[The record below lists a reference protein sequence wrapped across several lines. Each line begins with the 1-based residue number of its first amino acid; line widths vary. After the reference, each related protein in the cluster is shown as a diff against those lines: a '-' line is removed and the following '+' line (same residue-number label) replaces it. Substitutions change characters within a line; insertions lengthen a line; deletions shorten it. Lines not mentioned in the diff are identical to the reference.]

1 MKLALR
7 GAFFALLLA
16 ASSAASAQRSV
27 FVPSLPEGVD
37 RQQAL
42 DVARQVLV
50 AHGWTIVPADAS
62 SIEAEKEHAGLRIFV
77 SDRALRFSD
86 QSLRGRGVR
95 QREHRDEGPALSAV
109 PQAELDGLR
118 ADLLAAFAGKLPLAG
133 SKPMKVPSE
142 LLLGGIPAGIEP
154 EKVMQTARNAFAARR
169 WEISADR
176 DGAFIAHIRG
186 NDAESTLRV
195 FLADGALRFT
205 DRTTD
210 RKGQKAKVPERWMN
224 YVRADLRQSLSLLA
238 AREGRKSVARAAPP
252 GESDPVE
259 RMKKLKAML
268 DGGLITQAEYDAKR
282 AEILKGL

>member
-16 ASSAASAQRSV
+16 ASSAAGAQRSV

-50 AHGWTIVPADAS
+50 AHGWTIIPADAS
-62 SIEAEKEHAGLRIFV
+62 AIEAEKEHAGLRIFV
-77 SDRALRFSD
+77 SDRA
-86 QSLRGRGVR
+86 LRGRGVR

-224 YVRADLRQSLSLLA
+224 YVRAD
-238 AREGRKSVARAAPP
+238 
-252 GESDPVE
+252 
-259 RMKKLKAML
+259 
-268 DGGLITQAEYDAKR
+268 
-282 AEILKGL
+282 